1 MRDGRMSTPKAKAGT
16 PSSKSSKT
24 GQAAA
29 AGADHPAPG
38 DLAPDF
44 SLPTAG
50 GGRVS
55 LADYRGRTVVLYF
68 YPKDDTPGCTQ
79 QAISF
84 SEKADDFAAA
94 GAVVIGVSRDS
105 IAKHDAFAKKHGI
118 TIQLASDEDGAVCEA
133 YGVWKEK
140 SLYGRSFMGIER
152 STFVIGPD
160 GRVTQAWRKVK
171 VPGHCAVTLKAA
183 QDAGAA

>member
-1 MRDGRMSTPKAKAGT
+1 MSTHKAKAGSL
-16 PSSKSSKT
+16 SSKSSKLD
-24 GQAAA
+24 A
-29 AGADHPAPG
+29 AGSGQPAPG

-55 LADYRGRTVVLYF
+55 LVALKGQTVVLYF

-84 SEKADDFAAA
+84 SEKVDDFAAV

-105 IAKHDAFAKKHGI
+105 VAKHDAFAKKHGI

-152 STFVIGPD
+152 STFLIGPD
-160 GRVTQAWRKVK
+160 GKVLQAWRKVK
-171 VPGHCAVTLKAA
+171 VPDHCAVTLKAA
-183 QDAGAA
+183 KDAGAA